1 MLRGILPEDLCQIFH
16 TLTPTHAQKM
26 ELLQDWQ
33 VKLTYLITTPL
44 TTLAI
49 GLIIGVG
56 IGNYQVIDCELVSE
70 SGYCQN
76 LGPADLRRSF

>member
-1 MLRGILPEDLCQIFH
+1 MRK
-16 TLTPTHAQKM
+16 KM

-70 SGYCQN
+70 SRYCQN

>member
-1 MLRGILPEDLCQIFH
+1 MPNFPHPNPPPMRK
-16 TLTPTHAQKM
+16 KM